1 MKIKLIVVGKCKEKF
16 YKDACQEY
24 IKRLSAY
31 AQTEIIEVK
40 DEALEEGTSEAE
52 KEKVLDTEGKRILEK
67 IAERDYVAAL
77 EIRGQAYDSMEFSS
91 WLNTRMV
98 NGESNLCFVIG
109 GSSGLSPA
117 VLQRADARL
126 SFSKMTFPH
135 QLMRVILLE
144 QVYRAF
150 RILNH
155 APYHK

>member
-16 YKDACQEY
+16 YKDACAEY

-31 AQTEIIEVK
+31 ATAEIIEVK
-40 DEALEEGTSEAE
+40 DEALEEGASSAE
-52 KEKVLDTEGKRILEK
+52 KDRILEIEGKRILEK
-67 IAERDYVAAL
+67 IADRDYVAAL
-77 EIRGQAYDSMEFSS
+77 EIQGKAYDSLEFSS
-91 WLNTRMV
+91 WLNARMV
-98 NGESNLCFVIG
+98 NGESSLCFVIG
-109 GSSGLSPA
+109 GSCGLSPE
-117 VLQRADARL
+117 VLKRADTRL